1 MHMLKFGKA
10 GIGCIAATIAILA
23 AAVPAQ
29 SEPGI
34 VWATSGLKNPESVL
48 PDPGGEF
55 AYVSNIDGQP
65 LDKDGKGFISK
76 ISLKDGTLI
85 EPQWATGL
93 SGPKGMAL
101 VKDRLYVSDIDRL
114 AEIDTKTGKIVNSY
128 EVEKPGFLN
137 DVAADGEGRVYLSD
151 SGTSAIWR
159 LADGKL
165 EKWLDGPQLKYPTGL
180 LVQGDKLIVAAWGAP
195 KTDNQTFAPANLI
208 EISLKDKSVR
218 DLGSGTPVGN
228 LDGIVADGPDSY
240 LVTDWV
246 AGAVYRITAAG
257 TADLVLDLDQGSA
270 DIAMIPGQRVLL
282 IPMMNSGNLIAYR
295 VD

>member
-1 MHMLKFGKA
+1 
-10 GIGCIAATIAILA
+10 
-23 AAVPAQ
+23 
-29 SEPGI
+29 
-34 VWATSGLKNPESVL
+34 
-48 PDPGGEF
+48 
-55 AYVSNIDGQP
+55 
-65 LDKDGKGFISK
+65 
-76 ISLKDGTLI
+76 
-85 EPQWATGL
+85 
-93 SGPKGMAL
+93 MAL

-137 DVAADGEGRVYLSD
+137 DVAADGEGNVYMSD

-165 EKWLDGPQLKYPTGL
+165 EKWLEGPQLKYPNGL

-195 KTDNQTFAPANLI
+195 KTDDKTFAAANLL

-218 DLGSGTPVGN
+218 DIGSGTPIGN

-240 LVTDWV
+240 FVTDWV
-246 AGAVYRITAAG
+246 AGAVYRVDATG
-257 TADLVLDLDQGSA
+257 KADLVLDLDQGSA

-282 IPMMNSGNLIAYR
+282 IPMMMSNNLIAYQLGLTPLTR
-295 VD
+295 PLRLPLLPRPRSRGWRSSARPRARPCSPWPPR